1 MSDKEPFIPNPENF
15 EPLTKEQ
22 ESLRDRRKRLT
33 MQARLDEEKERDHKN
48 FVKRMGRRNRCIYEF
63 EQEPQKEEDAPKV
76 EPLRSSTKKK
86 DKWLDYAKTITEFT
100 GLWIAAALMV
110 IYRILLIP
118 TKIKANDFWLMR
130 IMHHPIGD
138 CYGAKYQKLH
148 SGGKLV

>member
-48 FVKRMGRRNRCIYEF
+48 LLNEWEENRDHEF

-118 TKIKANDFWLMR
+118 TKIKANDFLDALC
-130 IMHHPIGD
+130 IIPSGIVTVQNI
-138 CYGAKYQKLH
+138 KKLH
-148 SGGKLV
+148 SGGKDRLI